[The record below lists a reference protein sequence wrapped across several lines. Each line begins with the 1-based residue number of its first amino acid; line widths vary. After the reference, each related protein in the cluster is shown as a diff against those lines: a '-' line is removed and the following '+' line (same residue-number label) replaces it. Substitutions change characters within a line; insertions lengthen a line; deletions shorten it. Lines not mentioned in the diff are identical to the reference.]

1 MKILNVTL
9 SPIFCDTN
17 WAKRLPIT
25 LSKCISLTRYYL
37 PWIQNWGISYYF
49 FIILMAFFMQN
60 IRKPNE
66 NVFFLF
72 LFLILW
78 DWTRPKF
85 YPSDSTQ
92 FRFFANFRQNMS
104 RNSIMS
110 ITSNAV
116 AMKKKN
122 IVKMILLGSYL
133 DKKQDQP
140 KIKFIIFFVE
150 TTKRYQLTT
159 FLSF

>member
-1 MKILNVTL
+1 
-9 SPIFCDTN
+9 
-17 WAKRLPIT
+17 
-25 LSKCISLTRYYL
+25 
-37 PWIQNWGISYYF
+37 
-49 FIILMAFFMQN
+49 
-60 IRKPNE
+60 
-66 NVFFLF
+66 
-72 LFLILW
+72 
-78 DWTRPKF
+78 
-85 YPSDSTQ
+85 
-92 FRFFANFRQNMS
+92 MS

>member
-1 MKILNVTL
+1 
-9 SPIFCDTN
+9 
-17 WAKRLPIT
+17 
-25 LSKCISLTRYYL
+25 
-37 PWIQNWGISYYF
+37 
-49 FIILMAFFMQN
+49 
-60 IRKPNE
+60 
-66 NVFFLF
+66 
-72 LFLILW
+72 
-78 DWTRPKF
+78 
-85 YPSDSTQ
+85 
-92 FRFFANFRQNMS
+92 MS

-133 DKKQDQP
+133 DKKQEQP